1 MGIAWSSRGREGLM
15 SVLMFK
21 VLMIASLL
29 VPAQT
34 LAQHRSIPE
43 ANLQVTPPSPPKL
56 LPAAW
61 PGRLKEKVL
70 FSTQSNSTPFARSVE
85 LPLARTWSGR
95 LELAGFH
102 SDVNYSAGSL
112 GDPAFRAM
120 PLRPANQGASSNSYG
135 LRIRFSFNR
144 ARADKNPR

>member
-1 MGIAWSSRGREGLM
+1 M

-21 VLMIASLL
+21 VFMIASLL

-61 PGRLKEKVL
+61 PGRLKDSV
-70 FSTQSNSTPFARSVE
+70 FCSTQINSTPFARRVE

-95 LELAGFH
+95 LELTGFH
-102 SDVNYSAGSL
+102 SDVNDSAGSL
-112 GDPAFRAM
+112 GDSAFRAT
-120 PLRPANQGASSNSYG
+120 PLRPANQGASSNSFG
-135 LRIRFSFNR
+135 LRMHFSFSR
-144 ARADKNPR
+144 GLADKNPH